1 MASGRIIQYRQIAD
15 RIEKRV
21 TSGEFQAGRL
31 LPSEASLSS
40 EYGVSRVTIRRS
52 LEALRDLGLVDSR
65 QGYGWFVAADPVQQS
80 LGKLR
85 TIEEQ
90 IERQGTKSER
100 RILEFAFIDAPAR
113 AREVLGVDRVLQV
126 ERLNLADG
134 VPFAHV
140 TVWCPEDL
148 ATEFSRSDVE
158 RSTLYDLMPQHPAS
172 AVQIIDAEAVSSSD
186 SELLAIPPHSPVL
199 VCERISKDAAG
210 ANVLLSRH
218 VFPAHLTQFVVELPH
233 VPSSVAPSGLRLVE
247 SGE

>member
-1 MASGRIIQYRQIAD
+1 MAKGRVIQYRQIAD
-15 RIEKRV
+15 KIEARV

-31 LPSEASLSS
+31 LPSESKLSE

-52 LEALRDLGLVDSR
+52 LEALRELHLVDSR

-85 TIEEQ
+85 TIEDQ

-100 RILEFAFIDAPAR
+100 RILEFGFADAPAR
-113 AREVLGVDRVLQV
+113 AREVLGVDRVLLL

-140 TVWCPEDL
+140 TVWCPEHFAREL
-148 ATEFSRSDVE
+148 SRADVE
-158 RSTLYDLMPQHPAS
+158 RSTLYDLLPEHPAS
-172 AVQIIDAEAVSSSD
+172 AVQIIDAEAVTD
-186 SELLAIPPHSPVL
+186 ADAKLLAIPKDSPVL
-199 VCERISKDAAG
+199 VCERISKDLAG
-210 ANVLLSRH
+210 NNVLLSRH
-218 VFPAHLTQFVVELPH
+218 VFPSHLTEFVVELPH
-233 VPSSVAPSGLRLVE
+233 VPTSVAPSGLRLVE